1 MRRLLLPMAI
11 AGLAAC
17 SDQAERT
24 YTVDELVADEALLS
38 SLVTKCR
45 NNPGELSGTTNCRNA
60 EAADF
65 KMRLQP
71 VRRSSGG

>member
-1 MRRLLLPMAI
+1 MRRLLLLLAI
-11 AGLAAC
+11 LGLAAC
-17 SDQAERT
+17 SRQTERT

-38 SLVTKCR
+38 GLITRCR
-45 NNPGELSGTTNCRNA
+45 NNPGEFRETTNCRNA

-71 VRRSSGG
+71 VRKSSGG